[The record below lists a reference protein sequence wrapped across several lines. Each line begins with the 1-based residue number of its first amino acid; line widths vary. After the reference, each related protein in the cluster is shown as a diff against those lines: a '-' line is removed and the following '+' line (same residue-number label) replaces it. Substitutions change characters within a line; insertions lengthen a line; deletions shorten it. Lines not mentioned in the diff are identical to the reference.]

1 MKTPAQSIIKTITCG
16 LAAAGLAGA
25 AISPAL
31 AGNADLMTINIPT
44 DDINL
49 ATAQGQ
55 KRLDQRLEKAVR
67 TVCRTTSLTTGS
79 RVLTQ
84 ETRACL
90 AKARADVKQQVA
102 ALYSRNEQRGG

>member
-1 MKTPAQSIIKTITCG
+1 MKTIAYG
-16 LAAAGLAGA
+16 MAAAGVAGA
-25 AISPAL
+25 AISPAH
-31 AGNADLMTINIPT
+31 AGNIDRMTVNVPT
-44 DDINL
+44 ADINL
-49 ATAQGQ
+49 ATVQGQ
-55 KRLDQRLEKAVR
+55 KRLEQRLEKAVR

-90 AKARADVKQQVA
+90 AKARSDVKQQVA